1 MREQTGVRES
11 DAIRILRRRPH
22 RLRPRRWRRD
32 SVDSALAGST
42 GMVRRPEEPSPAGSL
57 RRHGSSRASI
67 DLASLV
73 GPRNQCV
80 RGRHPSPRR
89 RRQITF
95 VNRRDTKCP
104 GGVYRVLNPVDQ
116 NDRPARTREAS
127 PTAREFEGAG
137 SPPAESIAHL
147 AQNGRHVRDFL
158 RDRVSPG
165 SVGAISIDRGHPTL
179 RGCHLDLL

>member
-1 MREQTGVRES
+1 MREQTEVRES
-11 DAIRILRRRPH
+11 DARRVLRRRPR
-22 RLRPRRWRRD
+22 RLRTRGCREDSGD
-32 SVDSALAGST
+32 SVPAGSP
-42 GMVRRPEEPSPAGSL
+42 GMVRWLEEPSPAGSL

-80 RGRHPSPRR
+80 RGRHPSRRR

-95 VNRRDTKCP
+95 VYRRDTKCP
-104 GGVYRVLNPVDQ
+104 GGLYRVLNPVDQ
-116 NDRPARTREAS
+116 NDRAARAREVSPA
-127 PTAREFEGAG
+127 AREFELAG

-158 RDRVSPG
+158 RDRVNPG
-165 SVGAISIDRGHPTL
+165 SVGAISIDRSHPTL